1 MQSNAMDLRKGYLVT
16 HQGRTC
22 TVIFWNILRNDRRT
36 FVQLR
41 LKDLETGRIAELKEH
56 GDSKYEVLDSETV
69 ELTHSYREGN
79 DEVFYTPEG
88 VEYRCPHASVEEQL
102 KWQVESF
109 KGLLV
114 DGHLVTVS
122 LPSSVIATVTETNP
136 PIKGAG
142 GGGSG
147 LKDALLDNGV
157 KVRVGLIVASG
168 DKVRVDPETL
178 EYKERV
184 QG

>member
-1 MQSNAMDLRKGYLVT
+1 MQSSAMDLRKGLLVK

-22 TVIFWNILRNDRRT
+22 TVIYWNILRNDRRT
-36 FVQLR
+36 FVQMK
-41 LKDLETGRIAELKEH
+41 LKDLESGRITELKEH
-56 GDSKYEVLDSETV
+56 SESKYEVLDSETI
-69 ELTHSYREGN
+69 ELTHSYRDGD

-88 VEYRCPHASVEEQL
+88 VEYRCPHAAVEEQL
-102 KWQVESF
+102 LWKVDAY

-114 DGHLVTVS
+114 ESHLVTVS
-122 LPSSVIATVTETNP
+122 MPSSVVARVADTAP
-136 PIKGAG
+136 PIKG

-147 LKDALLDNGV
+147 LKDALLENGV
-157 KVRVGLIVASG
+157 KVRIGLIVATG
-168 DKVRVDPETL
+168 DRVRLDPETL

>member
-1 MQSNAMDLRKGYLVT
+1 MQSSAMDLRKGFLVK

-22 TVIFWNILRNDRRT
+22 TVIHWNILRNDRRT
-36 FVQLR
+36 FVQMKLQ
-41 LKDLETGRIAELKEH
+41 DLESGRIAELKEH
-56 GDSKYEVLDSETV
+56 GDSKYEVLDSETI
-69 ELTHSYREGN
+69 ELAHSYREGD

-88 VEYRCPHASVEEQL
+88 VEYRCPHSAVEEQL
-102 KWQVESF
+102 KWEVAAY

-122 LPSSVIATVTETNP
+122 MPSSVIARVADTAP

-142 GGGSG
+142 GSG
-147 LKDALLDNGV
+147 TKDAVLENGV
-157 KVRVGLIVASG
+157 KMRVGLIVATG
-168 DKVRVDPETL
+168 DRIRLDPETL

>member
-1 MQSNAMDLRKGYLVT
+1 MHATAMDLRKGLLVT

-22 TVIFWNILRNDRRT
+22 TVIHWNILRNDRRT
-36 FVQLR
+36 FVQMKLR
-41 LKDLETGRIAELKEH
+41 DLETGRVTELKEH

-69 ELTHSYREGN
+69 DLAHSYRDG
-79 DEVFYTPEG
+79 DVEVFYTPDG
-88 VEYRCPHASVEEQL
+88 VEYRCPRAAVEEQL
-102 KWQVESF
+102 KWQVDAY

-122 LPSSVIATVTETNP
+122 LPQTVVATVAETSP
-136 PIKGAG
+136 PIKG

-147 LKDALLDNGV
+147 SKDAVLDNGV

-168 DKVRVDPETL
+168 DRVRLDAETL